1 MALPAALSGS
11 WNPFRVTGTPM
22 PPNLLLMCK
31 LLVVAILGT
40 GHIRLL
46 PEPFLPFIDGLD
58 QLTDPDVFRI
68 ALQAVAVMSALA
80 LLLNRCVRASAL
92 VLGSCFLVAVVSS
105 KAYYGNNKSF
115 CGLAL
120 LLAGLSDFDR
130 PPYLLRW
137 QLSLVYFGA
146 ALNKLLDPDWQ
157 SGLFF
162 HYWAGAKLQN
172 PIYLFVAEL
181 LPPLLAGKI
190 MCWGT
195 ILAEFAA
202 SLGLLAPRLAPYAL
216 WANILFQVG
225 LLEFTGTTFTLFFYG
240 MQAVT
245 LAFVTWPDRLLV
257 VYDGAR
263 HSCHLFRSWNQRL
276 DPDGIQDWQPF
287 PAAGSI
293 PGDPSREKLAE
304 GLHLIV
310 REKTYAGFAAIRRL
324 LLYSPVFWMLATTL
338 LAVAPAGA
346 AWWRRVLV
354 AAVLVFFLPV
364 FEPIGN
370 WVYHRLTGVRPQ
382 AVPES

>member
-1 MALPAALSGS
+1 MALPSALSGS
-11 WNPFRVTGTPM
+11 RNPFRVTGTPM

-58 QLTDPDVFRI
+58 RLTDPDVFRI
-68 ALQAVAVMSALA
+68 ALQTVAVVSALA

-105 KAYYGNNKSF
+105 KAYYGNNKTF

-146 ALNKLLDPDWQ
+146 ALNKVLDPDWQ

-172 PIYLFVAEL
+172 PIYLFVAGL
-181 LPPLLAGKI
+181 LAPLLAGKI

-202 SLGLLAPRLAPYAL
+202 SLGLLVPRLVPYAL

-257 VYDGAR
+257 TYDGTR
-263 HSCHLFRSWNQRL
+263 RSCNRFRSWSQRL
-276 DPDGIQDWQPF
+276 DPDRIQDWQTF

-293 PGDPSREKLAE
+293 PPDTTEEKLAG
-304 GLHLIV
+304 GLRLIV
-310 REKTYAGFAAIRRL
+310 LEKTYAGFAAIRRL

-346 AWWRRVLV
+346 SWWRRVLV
-354 AAVLVFFLPV
+354 AGVLVFFMPW

-370 WVYHRLTGVRPQ
+370 WMYHRLTGVRPQ